1 MSTEALKTI
10 SFVYLTQVFMRES
23 QYRLLRQELQKKI
36 DLSARKIQRWT
47 RGILKRH
54 QYLRMRKAAVT
65 IQVRT
70 FEVYF

>member
-1 MSTEALKTI
+1 
-10 SFVYLTQVFMRES
+10 MRES

-36 DLSARKIQRWT
+36 DLSARKIQGWT
-47 RGILKRH
+47 RGILKRQ

>member
-1 MSTEALKTI
+1 
-10 SFVYLTQVFMRES
+10 MRES

-65 IQVRT
+65 IQVRA
-70 FEVYF
+70 FEVVLLNTMWNSFFH

>member
-1 MSTEALKTI
+1 
-10 SFVYLTQVFMRES
+10 MRES

-36 DLSARKIQRWT
+36 DLSAGKIQRWT

-65 IQVRT
+65 IQVRI
-70 FEVYF
+70 FEVVLLNIMWNSFFINVCANS

>member
-1 MSTEALKTI
+1 
-10 SFVYLTQVFMRES
+10 MRES

>member
-1 MSTEALKTI
+1 
-10 SFVYLTQVFMRES
+10 MRES

-36 DLSARKIQRWT
+36 DLSAGKIQRWT

-65 IQVRT
+65 IQVRI
-70 FEVYF
+70 FEVVLLNMWNSFFINVCANS